1 MRALVFAVIALAA
14 SPVAAKGKGAK
25 MSVDVKKTALS
36 DVLRLV
42 SDVGRANIV
51 IVDGADTPIDVTLKD
66 TPWDDVLADVVAKA
80 NLAFVSEGSL
90 YIVGPQAVIDERK
103 KLKKRTYAGPTM
115 DIELVGVDAPAAAS
129 LVALASGKPF
139 VLEGGRTSTIR
150 LRRAPTALVQEM
162 LMLQTGATPP
172 APPPPPAPGT
182 TRHPLEVKD
191 PKPAKNAKVSCAAAR
206 LPIADIE
213 LVGVAKVGTQ
223 GWGMFGTKTNAETF
237 IVAKSGCLGIEA
249 LKVKLIGFD
258 VLEAAD
264 GPTWKLHP
272 SP

>member
-1 MRALVFAVIALAA
+1 MTMSRALVFAVVVLAM
-14 SPVAAKGKGAK
+14 SPAAAKGKGAA
-25 MSVDVKKTALS
+25 MSLDFKKAALS
-36 DVLRLV
+36 DVLRLI

-51 IVDGADTPIDVTLKD
+51 ILDGADTPIDITAKD
-66 TPWDDVLADVVAKA
+66 TPWDDVLADVIAKA
-80 NLAFVSEGSL
+80 NLAVVREGSL

-115 DIELVGVDAPAAAS
+115 DIELVGVDAPAAAA
-129 LVALASGKPF
+129 LVAMASAKPF
-139 VLEGGRTSTIR
+139 VLEGGRPSTLR

-172 APPPPPAPGT
+172 APPPPPADGT
-182 TRHPLEVKD
+182 TRHPLRE
-191 PKPAKNAKVSCAAAR
+191 PKPAKNAKAPCAAAR

-213 LVGVAKVGTQ
+213 LVGVAKVGIQ
-223 GWGMFGTKTNAETF
+223 GWGMFGTKTSAETF

-249 LKVKLIGFD
+249 LKVKYIGFD

-264 GPTWKLHP
+264 GPTWNHP
-272 SP
+272 TP